1 MKFPI
6 IKVRD
11 KGTDEEGFF
20 LGTDHHHKLIL
31 DGNGDLQFFNAQ
43 CCDGTGELG
52 TYEFIAQEGHFG
64 FEIELVDIVQLL
76 NIYKDTLGLNKHRVI
91 KTRFEKVMSEF
102 CKVLYDYSIIQDK
115 EEKEKEMMDK
125 LRNIVRKKT
134 KEDRIDDFET
144 LNKLA
149 EITTRA
155 FDTVI
160 DDIPS
165 RYRDSEI

>member
-11 KGTDEEGFF
+11 KGTREKGFY
-20 LGTDHHHKLIL
+20 LGTDLHHRLIL
-31 DGNGDLQFFNAQ
+31 DYFGNLQFFNAQ
-43 CCDGTGELG
+43 CCDGTGEDG
-52 TYEFIAQEGHFG
+52 SYEFIAQEGYFG
-64 FEIELVDIVQLL
+64 FEIQLVDIMELL
-76 NIYKDTLGLNKHRVI
+76 NVYKDTVGINKHRLI
-91 KTRFEKVMSEF
+91 KSRFEKVMLEF
-102 CKVLYDYSIIQDK
+102 CKVINDYSIIQDK
-115 EEKEKEMMDK
+115 EEKEMMDK

-165 RYRDSEI
+165 RYRDSEIEP